1 MDSIYINL
9 NSHIKNVNINNKNK
23 NNINIII
30 VIGLVAGMDA
40 ITREAPEDH
49 RTLIWSSK
57 YK

>member
-9 NSHIKNVNINNKNK
+9 NSHIKNVNINNNNK

-40 ITREAPEDH
+40 ITRGLQ
-49 RTLIWSSK
+49 RITGR
-57 YK
+57 